1 MLYHHFNWMKQIEA
15 NIREEIKQCQYNVCC
30 MTLAVKEY
38 RKRDNIYNWAVALSS
53 FGSVT
58 AWMINAESALIDAII
73 IAISQLLFAIKPL
86 FAFSKN
92 VHTLNKHCYTE
103 ELLLVELLELW
114 DLVKRKKI
122 DEDYATN
129 SLNALRKRL
138 NENEFFDDDDDFEY
152 SEKLLTKAQ
161 QQAAEILIT
170 KHKISK

>member
-1 MLYHHFNWMKQIEA
+1 MLYHHLNWMKQIEA

-58 AWMINAESALIDAII
+58 AWMINAESAMIDAIV
-73 IAISQLLFAIKPL
+73 IAISQLLFAVKPL
-86 FAFSKN
+86 FAFSKH

-152 SEKLLTKAQ
+152 SEELLTKAQ
-161 QQAAEILIT
+161 QQATDILT
-170 KHKISK
+170 AKYKISK